1 MSSVSQYDL
10 LGLWKGTDIFVKKS
24 GDKTYKVKF
33 AECGRASSSPTTYR
47 IMNIAEALIGTKKAY
62 KVTMSPLDRKDS
74 FVVIAMKCVQGE
86 FNPEA

>member
-1 MSSVSQYDL
+1 MSSGIQYDF

-24 GDKTYKVKF
+24 DDKTYKVKF
-33 AECGRASSSPTTYR
+33 AECGRASSSPTTYGVV
-47 IMNIAEALIGTKKAY
+47 NVTDALIGTKKAY
-62 KVTMSPLDRKDS
+62 KVTLSPLDRKAP